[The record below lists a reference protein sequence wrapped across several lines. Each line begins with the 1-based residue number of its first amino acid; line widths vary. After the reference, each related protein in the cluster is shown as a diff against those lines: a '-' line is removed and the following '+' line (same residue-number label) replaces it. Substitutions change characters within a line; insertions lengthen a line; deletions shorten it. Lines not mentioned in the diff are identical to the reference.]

1 MLLLNTIKIIRLKNM
16 KKFGIVL
23 LAVAFAGLSFKLIAP
38 DKIGFTAKDGK
49 FMLEKLQVNADW
61 ALAPVSEILKNPTR
75 TTGAEKGRYFTYDEF
90 GLTVIEAVDKENK
103 PTGKIAEIQVHFIL
117 PKPADIN
124 PKKVF
129 SGTFKAE
136 GLELSKDLDLA
147 KVKNQMSSWT
157 MTSDPASYTDL
168 AYKKDGTYM
177 RFEFT
182 SRGHNLRSVYTGRE

>member
-1 MLLLNTIKIIRLKNM
+1 M
-16 KKFGIVL
+16 KKFGIAL

-38 DKIGFTAKDGK
+38 EKIGFTAKDGK
-49 FMLEKLQVNADW
+49 FMLEKLQVNMDW
-61 ALAPVSEILKNPTR
+61 SLQPVMEILKSSTR

-103 PTGKIAEIQVHFIL
+103 PTGKIVEFQVHFIL

-129 SGTFKAE
+129 SGTFKTE

-147 KVKNQMSSWT
+147 KVKNAMSSWT
-157 MTSDPASYTDL
+157 MTSDAASFTEL
-168 AYKKDGTYM
+168 VYKKDGMYL

-182 SRGHNLRSVYTGRE
+182 GRGHNLRSVYAGRE